1 MSPSRRQ
8 FLRTLGIT
16 GALGAAPSFIH
27 ARGLESLAGEP
38 WRGSAPFPQSA
49 AIRLDSNENPV
60 GPGPRALAAIQAA
73 FAGVSR
79 YPREEPALATAL
91 GGALGVPP
99 GRILFGIG
107 STEILVNAVRAFTAP
122 ERPLVTAH
130 PTFETPTSTATLLG
144 HPVRAVPVRGDLSID
159 LEAMVAQCRGA
170 GFVFL
175 CNPNNPTGTV
185 HAAAAVRDFIQ
196 RVQAASPDAVVM
208 IDEAYHDYVADP
220 GYATAIP
227 LAMAD
232 PRVLVA
238 RTFSKAY
245 GIAGLRLG
253 YVVGHEA
260 TLERMARFRLNLG
273 ISGLAHAA
281 GQALLADQGFAV
293 REARRNTEAREWTRA
308 EFGRIGFTV
317 PVSHTNFVMV
327 NIRRDTRAFRAACAD
342 QGIRV
347 GRPFPPLDT
356 WSRIS
361 IGTMEEMR
369 RAMPLFEKVLG

>member
-8 FLRTLGIT
+8 FLRALGIT
-16 GALGAAPSFIH
+16 GALGATPSFIQ

-38 WRGSAPFPQSA
+38 WRGAVPLPQSG

-60 GPGPRALAAIQAA
+60 GPGARALAAIKAA

-79 YPREEPALATAL
+79 YPRDEPALATAL
-91 GGALGVPP
+91 GSALGIPA

-107 STEILVNAVRAFTAP
+107 STEILVNAVRAFTSP
-122 ERPLVTAH
+122 DRPLVTAH

-159 LEAMVAQCRGA
+159 LDAMVAQCRGA
-170 GFVFL
+170 GFAFL

-185 HAAAAVRDFIQ
+185 HPAGAVRDFVA
-196 RVQAASPDAVVM
+196 RVRAASPETVVL

-227 LAMAD
+227 LAMTD

-281 GQALLADQGFAV
+281 GQALLADPGFTA
-293 REARRNTEAREWTRA
+293 REGRRNTEAREWTRA
-308 EFGRIGFTV
+308 AFARIGFPV
-317 PVSHTNFVMV
+317 PVSHTNFIMV
-327 NIRRDTRAFRAACAD
+327 NIRRDTRAFRAACGE
-342 QGIRV
+342 QGVRV

-361 IGTMEEMR
+361 IGTMDEMR
-369 RAMPLFEKVLG
+369 AAMRVFEALLG